1 MCLFLTHIS
10 CLQSVHVQPGRRIVT
25 ASMAEIGEY
34 LSEEPPTPLLDT
46 VNFPIHMKNLNK
58 LQLNQLADELR
69 SETIFS
75 VSKTGG
81 HLGSSLG
88 VVELTVAL
96 HHVFNAPED
105 RILWDV
111 GHQASVVFCHFEQKY
126 ACVCVTRCKTVFSLQ
141 FVFGLV
147 MNCVSFCLC
156 TDLSTQDPHRQKVQ
170 NAYSSADCWPFR
182 FHKAFR
188 E

>member
-1 MCLFLTHIS
+1 VLTLWS
-10 CLQSVHVQPGRRIVT
+10 SQLALQ
-25 ASMAEIGEY
+25 
-34 LSEEPPTPLLDT
+34 
-46 VNFPIHMKNLNK
+46 
-58 LQLNQLADELR
+58 QLNQLADELR

-126 ACVCVTRCKTVFSLQ
+126 ACLCYTLQNSLQ
-141 FVFGLV
+141 SSVFLWSCNELCQFLFVYRPIHTRSSQAEGPRCIPCGRLLAFQVSQSVQRVNSIHLELV
-147 MNCVSFCLC
+147 
-156 TDLSTQDPHRQKVQ
+156 TAPQ
-170 NAYSSADCWPFR
+170 PFQL
-182 FHKAFR
+182 A
-188 E
+188 

>member
-1 MCLFLTHIS
+1 MLTLWS
-10 CLQSVHVQPGRRIVT
+10 SQLALQ
-25 ASMAEIGEY
+25 
-34 LSEEPPTPLLDT
+34 
-46 VNFPIHMKNLNK
+46 
-58 LQLNQLADELR
+58 QLNQLADELR

-111 GHQASVVFCHFEQKY
+111 GHQASVDFCHFEQKY

-141 FVFGLV
+141 CFFGLV
-147 MNCVSFCLC
+147 INCVSFCLC

-170 NAYSSADCWPFR
+170 DAYSSADCWPFR

-188 E
+188 EWIRSIWSWSQLHNHFSWARYPSIIKLFVE